1 MVNTPDAIHLTSLV
15 DSIVPSLELT
25 DFDADRRLL
34 ELPGRSLLIFTSTGC
49 ASCRWARRELPQMA
63 LGVDRLCWV
72 DAAEN
77 GGLVQRY
84 GVFHLPSLFLIEEGQ
99 FLGALH
105 APLRLAE
112 LTDALSQARRRLPE
126 ELP

>member
-1 MVNTPDAIHLTSLV
+1 M
-15 DSIVPSLELT
+15 PSLELT

-49 ASCRWARRELPQMA
+49 ASCRWARRELPKMA

-105 APLRLAE
+105 VPLRLAE
-112 LTDALSQARRRLPE
+112 LTDALNQARRRIPE